1 MLKNTK
7 KICSVILAL
16 SLFMS
21 VFVGCN
27 SDTTGEK
34 KNNNDNTII
43 TTSASTDPL
52 MGEGSNGTINLKV
65 WAPEAAV
72 SLFIKQCKQFTE
84 DMKPYGDIK
93 ISVVPQGEDDAATN
107 ALTDVESAADVFGFA
122 CDNINKL
129 IKQDTLLEIVGDDK
143 TKAEKENSASSIAT
157 ATSNGHLYAYPETGD
172 NSYCLVYD
180 KSVVSEED
188 AKTLE
193 GVFKACKASNK
204 KFCMNSGGGFYACL
218 FLFTGGVRLEGL
230 EDDEYE
236 TQKFNDY
243 DEATVVKT
251 MMAFHNL
258 FLAYKDYFLNDNVI
272 KIGDGFKSGTVGAG
286 FDGSW
291 NFKNDKE
298 ILGDR
303 AGFAILPTINVDGED
318 RQIINMFGYK
328 LIGVN
333 AFTKYPAT
341 ANELAKYL
349 AGEKCQQERA
359 EELNWGPSNI
369 AVAESDLIK
378 NDEAIT
384 AILAQAEY
392 SVAQVNISPTL
403 WSPLKTFG
411 NKITDSANPMSE
423 SDCTELLHTTIA
435 NIRDE

>member
-157 ATSNGHLYAYPETGD
+157 ATSNGHLYAYPEKQATTVIAL
-172 NSYCLVYD
+172 YMTRVLYRR
-180 KSVVSEED
+180 K
-188 AKTLE
+188 
-193 GVFKACKASNK
+193 
-204 KFCMNSGGGFYACL
+204 
-218 FLFTGGVRLEGL
+218 
-230 EDDEYE
+230 
-236 TQKFNDY
+236 TQK
-243 DEATVVKT
+243 
-251 MMAFHNL
+251 L
-258 FLAYKDYFLNDNVI
+258 
-272 KIGDGFKSGTVGAG
+272 
-286 FDGSW
+286 
-291 NFKNDKE
+291 
-298 ILGDR
+298 
-303 AGFAILPTINVDGED
+303 
-318 RQIINMFGYK
+318 
-328 LIGVN
+328 
-333 AFTKYPAT
+333 
-341 ANELAKYL
+341 
-349 AGEKCQQERA
+349 
-359 EELNWGPSNI
+359 
-369 AVAESDLIK
+369 
-378 NDEAIT
+378 
-384 AILAQAEY
+384 
-392 SVAQVNISPTL
+392 
-403 WSPLKTFG
+403 
-411 NKITDSANPMSE
+411 
-423 SDCTELLHTTIA
+423 
-435 NIRDE
+435 